1 MARID
6 VDVLGEYIRE
16 QRDAAQ
22 LSLRQLARTAG
33 VSNPYLSQVERGLK
47 RPSAEILSKIA
58 AALAISAESLY
69 IRAGIL
75 QAREGDPEVTSSLA
89 TDPTLTERQR
99 QTLLEMYAAFQLTN
113 AAAASRDIPADAPT
127 NAGGTDPA
135 PRNAAADPDRDPR
148 EDIT

>member
-69 IRAGIL
+69 LRAGIL

-113 AAAASRDIPADAPT
+113 AAASRDTRADAPT

-148 EDIT
+148 EDTA